1 MSAKPVLMSRKRIA
15 FLIAGFLLGLALI
28 WLWLRSIDTSA
39 VLDSIRRV
47 KPDLVAFAAIAYL
60 SAYFIRSWRWNL
72 LLRSQTAISLGR
84 TFLYSMGGN
93 WVNYLIPIRAGE
105 LVKAWFVKRNHGL
118 PLLNVLPSI
127 FIDKTF
133 DTLGILFVL
142 VMVPLLRIRVSAGLT
157 VLLVLLGLVFLVSL
171 GILLLAVWRKDGV
184 VRFLQTFFAWLPRR
198 WREKIFGY
206 IDVFIRGLNVF
217 EQHWSRLVVAVLLTA
232 LGVGL
237 DGLYFHLLFRA
248 FGVEFPFVYVLF
260 GYTLINLSYAL
271 PQPPAQLGSNE
282 WMMIIIFSVGFALT
296 KDSASAIMAF
306 AHVLTAILIGV
317 IGFAAIA
324 ASGSQVLKAIIRGDK
339 IYEQ

>member
-1 MSAKPVLMSRKRIA
+1 MSRKRLI
-15 FLIAGFLLGLALI
+15 FLLAGFLLGLALVF
-28 WLWLRSIDTSA
+28 LWLRSIDVNA
-39 VLDSIRRV
+39 VLANIRRV
-47 KPDLVAFAAIAYL
+47 KPNLVAFAAISYL

-72 LLRSQTAISLGR
+72 LLKKQASISLGR

-105 LVKAWFVKRNHGL
+105 VVKAWFVKRNHGV

-142 VMVPLLRIRVSAGLT
+142 VMVPLLRIRVSAGLMA
-157 VLLVLLGLVFLVSL
+157 LLVLLGLVFLVSL
-171 GILLLAVWRKDGV
+171 GVLLLAVWRKNGV
-184 VRFLQTFFAWLPRR
+184 VKFLRVFFAWLPQR
-198 WREKIFGY
+198 WRDKIFGY

-217 EQHWSRLVVAVLLTA
+217 EQHWTRLLVAVLLTA
-232 LGVGL
+232 IGVGL

-248 FGVEFPFVYVLF
+248 FGVDFPFVYVLF

-324 ASGSQVLKAIIRGDK
+324 ASGRQVLKAIIRGDK

>member
-1 MSAKPVLMSRKRIA
+1 MSRKRLI
-15 FLIAGFLLGLALI
+15 FLFAGLVLGLVLI
-28 WLWLRSIDTSA
+28 FFWLRSINVSE
-39 VLDSIRRV
+39 VLASIRTVRRDMV
-47 KPDLVAFAAIAYL
+47 VWAAIAYL
-60 SAYFIRSWRWNL
+60 AAYFIRSWRWNL
-72 LLRSQTAISLGR
+72 LLRKQARISLGR

-105 LVKAWFVKRNHGL
+105 LVKAWFVKHNHGI
-118 PLLNVLPSI
+118 PMLNVLPSI

-142 VMVPLLRIRVSAGLT
+142 VMVPLLRIRISAGLM
-157 VLLVLLGLVFLVSL
+157 VLLILLGLVFLASL
-171 GILLLAVWRKDGV
+171 GILLLSVWRKDGV
-184 VRFLQTFFAWLPRR
+184 VKFLQVFFAWLPAK
-198 WREKIFGY
+198 WREKIFGF

-217 EQHWSRLVVAVLLTA
+217 EQHWTRLLFAVLLTVI
-232 LGVGL
+232 GVGL
-237 DGLYFHLLFRA
+237 DGLYFYLLFQA
-248 FGVEFPFVYVLF
+248 FRVSFPFVMVLF

-324 ASGSQVLKAIIRGDK
+324 MSGRQVLKVIIRGEK